1 MSSSVGQIGTD
12 PPMRRV
18 KILLLGDS
26 NVGKTSIISR
36 LTTGDFRIR
45 MVQTVGVDYKV
56 KKVNLDGENIQ
67 VYYYLYSLFF
77 LFILLGSIMGY
88 SWF

>member
-1 MSSSVGQIGTD
+1 
-12 PPMRRV
+12 MRRV

-67 VYYYLYSLFF
+67 V
-77 LFILLGSIMGY
+77 ILL
-88 SWF
+88 